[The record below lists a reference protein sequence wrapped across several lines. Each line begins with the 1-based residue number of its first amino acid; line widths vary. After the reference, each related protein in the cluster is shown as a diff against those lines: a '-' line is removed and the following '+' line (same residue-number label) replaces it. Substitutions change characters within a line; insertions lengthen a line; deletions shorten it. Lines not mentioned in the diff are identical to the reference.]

1 MEAGFGEHLVY
12 KIPVESSD
20 QETLTAKN
28 HYIGID
34 AVAWYVDKDPNWFKK
49 YVTSGVLSI
58 TLAGGLEKYEIAL
71 GTFTIK
77 DETKIAPI
85 FDRPM
90 LPDRNYRGGPVTFN
104 VSLSGVENDTVLCS
118 ILKSAASASLGIA
131 SGMVSTAT
139 LSGPSKIL
147 GEAGQAI
154 GNGVKDLLT
163 DTNAKNIPIFDPN
176 GFESTIQPGEI
187 IGPETY
193 ILFHRGTKLDEK
205 ELSIKTKGKLIVP
218 AYKNS
223 ILKDGAWLLLRIRR
237 TKKYSGVRDWFESEK
252 QFRFKLKNLLDDYH
266 LGMIS
271 KEDAMKEFE
280 TSATGGKTIVDDL
293 INLRTQIAIDG
304 VISETEAQLRTS
316 GLVAEVRAIK
326 EEIQNDHRGDS
337 QDLLKEISLSLAR
350 GRVPEGPV
358 GEAFAQ
364 NAVEISMMREIDPKK
379 TKRIKTLVGRSSSVV
394 EESLGRMQNIA
405 ADFSEFNIK

>member
-1 MEAGFGEHLVY
+1 MEAGLGEHLVY
-12 KIPVESSD
+12 KIPIDSDDKVE
-20 QETLTAKN
+20 LTARN

-49 YVTSGVLSI
+49 YMTSGVLSI
-58 TLAGGLEKYEIAL
+58 QLDGGIEKYIIAL

-77 DETKIAPI
+77 DQTKIAPI
-85 FDRPM
+85 FERPM

-104 VSLSGVENDTVLCS
+104 VSLSGIENDTILCS
-118 ILKSAASASLGIA
+118 ILKSAASASLGIV

-139 LSGPSKIL
+139 ISGPSKIL

-163 DTNAKNIPIFDPN
+163 DKNAKNVPIFDPN
-176 GFESTIQPGEI
+176 GFEYTIQPGDI

-205 ELSIKTKGKLIVP
+205 ELSIKTMGKLIVP
-218 AYKNS
+218 AYRKS

-237 TKKYSGVRDWFESEK
+237 SKKYSGVREWFETEK
-252 QFRFKLKNLLDDYH
+252 QFRYKLKNLLDDYY
-266 LGMIS
+266 LEMIS
-271 KEDAMKEFE
+271 KDDAMKEFE
-280 TSATGGKTIVDDL
+280 TSSTGGKTIIDEL
-293 INLRTQIAIDG
+293 INLRTQIGIDG

-326 EEIQNDHRGDS
+326 EEILNDHRGDS
-337 QDLLKEISLSLAR
+337 KNILKEINLSIAR
-350 GRVPEGPV
+350 GIIPAGPV
-358 GEAFAQ
+358 GDAFIQ
-364 NAVEISMMREIDPKK
+364 NAAEISNMRVIGPGKSAQIQAIAE
-379 TKRIKTLVGRSSSVV
+379 RSSPVVMESV
-394 EESLGRMQNIA
+394 GRMQSIVS
-405 ADFSEFNIK
+405 DFSEFDIK